1 MFFFPHGFDF
11 HESIRIPFYWHY
23 EVTGPWN
30 PINPVIFPLTIL
42 TIRDF
47 MAPRSH
53 LHQEIGGALDQSTAA
68 GCMTAPQK
76 SQESTAA
83 PHIPFFWDT
92 LPYETDWITDFR
104 DWFCGCADKRLP
116 ICFVKPL
123 VNGLIYTNR
132 PQCDLKNHPFGGF
145 QAIGVPKYFNL

>member
-11 HESIRIPFYWHY
+11 HESIRIPFYWHS
-23 EVTGPWN
+23 EVTGPLN

-68 GCMTAPQK
+68 GCMTAPQSLR
-76 SQESTAA
+76 SQALPPTS
-83 PHIPFFWDT
+83 HFFWI
-92 LPYETDWITDFR
+92 PSGYVYIAIE
-104 DWFCGCADKRLP
+104 
-116 ICFVKPL
+116 
-123 VNGLIYTNR
+123 NG
-132 PQCDLKNHPFGGF
+132 DL
-145 QAIGVPKYFNL
+145 